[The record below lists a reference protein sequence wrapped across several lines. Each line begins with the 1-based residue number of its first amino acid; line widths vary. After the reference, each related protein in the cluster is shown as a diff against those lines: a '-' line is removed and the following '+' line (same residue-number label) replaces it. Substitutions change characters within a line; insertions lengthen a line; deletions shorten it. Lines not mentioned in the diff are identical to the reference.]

1 MAVEGRPRVGFIGLG
16 NMGSRIAHRLLDA
29 GYPLTVYNRT
39 REKTAPFA
47 QRGAAVA
54 ATPQELARSSQAVI
68 TCVADDAAVKSV
80 MFDQQGALAGSR
92 PGTIFIDLSTV
103 YPKTSRQVFEAAQ
116 AKGASM
122 LDVALSGSTSEA
134 EQGDL
139 VVFVGGQQD
148 AYETVRPL
156 LNVFSRRALYMG
168 PSGAGAIMKL
178 VANTLLG
185 LGLQALAEAI
195 ALGEKAGLDRERLLG
210 ALAETPAMAPAH
222 KPKLENVRSG
232 AYPVAFA
239 MRLMDKDF
247 GLILREAQALDVP
260 MPATAVAEQMC
271 AVEQARGIEEDYSAT
286 IRLMERLAGLPE
298 VERRPALEPTM
309 A

>member
-1 MAVEGRPRVGFIGLG
+1 MALENRPRVGFVGLG
-16 NMGSRIAHRLLDA
+16 NMGSRIAHRFLDA

-39 REKTAPFA
+39 RDKTVPFA

-54 ATPQELARSSQAVI
+54 ATPQDLASRSQVVF

-116 AKGASM
+116 AKGSAM
-122 LDVALSGSTSEA
+122 LDATLSGSTLEA
-134 EQGDL
+134 EQGEL

-148 AYETVRPL
+148 SYEKVRPL
-156 LNVFSRRALYMG
+156 LDVFSGRALYMG
-168 PSGAGAIMKL
+168 PSGAGATMKL
-178 VANTLLG
+178 VENTLLG

-195 ALGEKAGLDRERLLG
+195 ALGQKAGLDRERLLG
-210 ALAETPAMAPAH
+210 ALAETSAMAPAH
-222 KPKLENVRSG
+222 RPKLENVQSG
-232 AYPVAFA
+232 TYSVAFA

-271 AVEQARGIEEDYSAT
+271 AVEQARGVEEDYSAT
-286 IRLMERLAGLPE
+286 IRLMERLAGLSE
-298 VERRPALEPTM
+298 VERRPAEEPTM